1 VVSEVFVQLNDQNF
15 LSLEKN
21 SEGVFE
27 KEVLF
32 DMTGDVILNVK
43 TVSEGVTSLYE
54 NVKTLFVD
62 NPKELQPATL
72 EITPYT

>member
-1 VVSEVFVQLNDQNF
+1 MVSEVFVQLNDQNF